1 MGLLYI
7 RLCAPLNHACCHALM
22 SAKALELF
30 RQLRVIFVML
40 ATRLKMS
47 TVHLELEQQR
57 D

>member
-1 MGLLYI
+1 
-7 RLCAPLNHACCHALM
+7 M